1 MKTVEVVVGRVGR
14 AHGVRGDF
22 AVIEHSDEPDIRFA
36 PGAKLRLEN
45 QSQSFE
51 VVSKKRV
58 SGRLII
64 HLAGVNDRDQVAK
77 IQGKLLVTDVDA
89 TQTPNNPNEFYD
101 RQLIGL
107 RLVGPDGIDFGEITE
122 IWHPPAQDVL
132 VAGQIT
138 IPFVSALV
146 DLVDIQAGKVLLTQA
161 GVQVCDS

>member
-1 MKTVEVVVGRVGR
+1 MKTLEVVVGRVGR

-22 AVIEHSDEPDIRFA
+22 AVIEHSDEPEIRFA

-51 VVSKKRV
+51 VVSRKRV
-58 SGRLII
+58 SGRLVI
-64 HLAGVNDRDQVAK
+64 HLAGVDDRDQVAK
-77 IQGKLLVTDVDA
+77 MQGKLLVTDVDA
-89 TQTPNNPNEFYD
+89 TQTPDNPDEFYD

-107 RLVGPDGIDFGEITE
+107 RLVSSGGRDFGEITE

-138 IPFVSALV
+138 VPLVSALV
-146 DLVDIQAGKVLLTQA
+146 EKVDIQAGKVLLTQA
-161 GVQVCDS
+161 GLQVCES